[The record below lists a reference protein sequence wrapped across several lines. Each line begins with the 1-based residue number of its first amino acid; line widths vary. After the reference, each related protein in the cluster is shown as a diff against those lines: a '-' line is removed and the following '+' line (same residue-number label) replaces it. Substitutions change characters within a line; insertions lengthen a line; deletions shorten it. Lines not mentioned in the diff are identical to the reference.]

1 MYKVKGSDGGVYGPV
16 LAVVIQQWIAER
28 RLNGDSLVSPDGVED
43 WRPLR
48 DYPEFAAA
56 LNSPALPSSPASDGW
71 GVANTGREWAMAQ
84 VKTPGLLL
92 MLFGALMGLFTLIGM
107 VTTATQ
113 APGTLPTLPPETP
126 EWLRNLVQ
134 MQANMPPWVSWAQ
147 VLMGGV
153 VDVLIIVG
161 GLQLMW
167 LGNRALAMTAGILV
181 MVPCFTSCCC
191 LLGLPLGIWVVRVC
205 SAPDVRPHFRA

>member
-1 MYKVKGSDGGVYGPV
+1 MYKVKGADGGVYGPV

-28 RLNGDSLVSPDGVED
+28 RLNGDSLVSPDGGED

-56 LNSPALPSSPASDGW
+56 LVSAALPPTSTQGGW
-71 GVANTGREWAMAQ
+71 GDARTGRDGALA
-84 VKTPGLLL
+84 VAKTPGLLL
-92 MLFGALMGLFTLIGM
+92 VVFGAIMAMFTLIGM
-107 VTTATQ
+107 ASMAAQ
-113 APGTLPTLPPETP
+113 APGTMPTLPPETP
-126 EWLRNLVQ
+126 EWLRNLMQ

-147 VLMGGV
+147 VALGLV

-161 GLQLMW
+161 GVQLMR
-167 LGNRALAMTAGILV
+167 LGNRGLAMTAGILV

-191 LLGLPLGIWVVRVC
+191 LLGLPLGIWVVQLC
-205 SAPDVRPHFRA
+205 SASNVRPHFRA

>member
-28 RLNGDSLVSPDGVED
+28 RLNGDSLVSPDGAED

-56 LNSPALPSSPASDGW
+56 LVSAALPSSPASGRW
-71 GVANTGREWAMAQ
+71 GAANTGREWALAQ

-92 MLFGALMGLFTLIGM
+92 VLFGALMGLFTLIAM
-107 VTTATQ
+107 ATTASQ

-126 EWLRNLVQ
+126 EWLRNLMQ
-134 MQANMPPWVSWAQ
+134 MQANMPPWVAWAQ
-147 VLMGGV
+147 IVMGV
-153 VDVLIIVG
+153 VVDALVIVG
-161 GLQLMW
+161 GVQMMR
-167 LGNRALAMTAGILV
+167 LGNRGLAMTAGILV

-191 LLGLPLGIWVVRVC
+191 LLGLPLGIWVVKLC
-205 SAPDVRPHFRA
+205 SASNVRQHFRA